1 MRRPVRMAPLLA
13 LTTIALAVP
22 PVSHALVADLSG
34 GVDPTGVAQSTI
46 APLTDGAVATGVAQ
60 RGTAIQVTDPPP
72 PSPWPI
78 DLGDAANLDAVAA
91 RALPQ
96 GNRSVAVF
104 RDGELIGATSN
115 AFVRQRGASV
125 SKIITAAAVF
135 ALVDEGR
142 LSLSERLGAVLDLAA
157 LGVSPAPGNADIPVA
172 DLLGHTSG
180 LPADRAAWFGGG
192 YGSCETAARVALSR
206 PNGGLGRYTYSNTN
220 FCLLSLIVAA
230 RAGMPYQQAVR
241 EFVFTPLGIDAEY
254 DPRYTRLEG
263 AGAWRIS
270 AHDLGLVVDSL
281 DPDGGGPNV
290 LLSAASREMMIAA
303 RTPNYGLGVW
313 RWDSSAWGHSG
324 TLDAAR
330 NIVVHLPSGHTVAVM
345 LQANNP
351 SSGLDLY
358 RTAQAIASGL

>member
-1 MRRPVRMAPLLA
+1 MRGHVRMAPLLVA
-13 LTTIALAVP
+13 SLITLAIPAFSGPHSSDGSDISGSATT
-22 PVSHALVADLSG
+22 
-34 GVDPTGVAQSTI
+34 
-46 APLTDGAVATGVAQ
+46 PLTDGAEATGVAR
-60 RGTAIQVTDPPP
+60 RGTAIQITDPPP

-78 DLGDAANLDAVAA
+78 DLGDAANLDAAAA

-104 RDGELIGATSN
+104 RDGELIGFTSN
-115 AFVRQRGASV
+115 ALVRQRGASV
-125 SKIITAAAVF
+125 SMIITAAAVF
-135 ALVDEGR
+135 ALVDKGR
-142 LSLSERLGAVLDLAA
+142 LSLSERLGTVLDLAA
-157 LGVSPAPGNADIPVA
+157 LGVSPAPENADILVA

-192 YGSCETAARVALSR
+192 YWSCEAAARVALAR
-206 PNGGLGRYTYSNTN
+206 PNGGIGRYTYSNTN
-220 FCLLSLIVAA
+220 FCLLSLILAA
-230 RAGMPYQQAVR
+230 RTGVSYQQAVR
-241 EFVFTPLGIDAEY
+241 DLVFTPLGIDAEY

-270 AHDLGLVVDSL
+270 ALDLGLLVDAL
-281 DPDGGGPNV
+281 DPDGLGPNV
-290 LLSAASREMMIAA
+290 LLSAASREMMTAA

-330 NIVVHLPSGHTVAVM
+330 NIVVRLPSGHTVAVM

-351 SSGLDLY
+351 ASGLDLY
-358 RTAQAIASGL
+358 RTAQAIAAGL